1 MSEDKKVASRA
12 PHSKMNFAL
21 QYPENEG
28 GMNDRV
34 RRLHQQSIDTPTTL
48 TIERALIETAFYKE
62 NYGKMP
68 NCILRARNFYEL
80 CKKKTIYIGDDELI
94 VGERGPAPK
103 AVPTFPE
110 LTCHTIEDLHTLN
123 DREMQPYYISNED
136 IDTYAREVIP
146 YWQGR
151 TQRERI
157 FSHVSKEWE
166 EAYHA
171 GVFTEFMEQ
180 RAGGHTS
187 MDGKMYRRGLL
198 DVKKLIAESLDKL
211 DFINDPEATDKQQ
224 ELQAM
229 DISCD
234 AAILFAERHA
244 ELADQ
249 MADNLEK
256 GLNPDGSPHRGG
268 DGQSPEWVCQ
278 RVLELRKIADTCR
291 WVPAHAPRDMQ
302 EAIQTYWFTH
312 LGTVTELNGWDCMNP
327 GHIDQ
332 HLYPFYKKGL
342 EDGTMTREKA
352 KELISCFWI
361 KFNNQP
367 APPKVGV
374 TALESGTYNDFT
386 NINIGGIDKYGN
398 DAVNELSYIIL
409 EVQEELHE
417 LQPGLSI
424 HVSKVT
430 PDDFVLAGARVIRQG
445 HGYPSCFNP
454 DTYTKE
460 LVRQGKSQEDANEG
474 GTSGCIEVGAFGKE
488 AYILTGYLNTP
499 KILEITLN
507 NGLDPVSGKKLGLET
522 GDPRTFTSYEQLYDA
537 YHKQMVYFVNMKL
550 AVNNYIERMFSL
562 YAPATFLSLF
572 IDDCIAKGKDY
583 YSGGARY
590 NTTYIQC
597 TGLGTITDCLS
608 TLKKHVFEDKKFTM
622 DEILKAVS
630 ENFEGNEKMR
640 QFIMNRTPFFGN
652 DDEYADSIAVKVYDD
667 LVDAI
672 EGHPNTRGGT
682 TQLNMLSTTCH
693 NYFGSVCGASCNGRL
708 AKFAISDGTSPAH
721 GADTNGP
728 TSVIKS
734 LGKLDQTK
742 SGGTLLNVRFVP
754 SLLKREEDLKKLV
767 SLIRTYFNMGGHH
780 IQFNIVD
787 TQTLLDAQQSPDDY
801 KDLLVRVAGYSDYF
815 NDMTTQL
822 QNEIIARTENEEF

>member
-1 MSEDKKVASRA
+1 METNKAMRA
-12 PHSKMNFAL
+12 PHSKMNYSL
-21 QYPENEG
+21 KYPENEG
-28 GMNDRV
+28 GMNERIK
-34 RRLHQQSIDTPTTL
+34 RLHQQSVDTETTL

-62 NYGKMP
+62 YYGKMP
-68 NCILRARNFYEL
+68 NCILRARNFYEI
-80 CKKKTIYIGDDELI
+80 CKKKTIYIGQDELI
-94 VGERGPAPK
+94 VGERGPVPK

-110 LTCHTIEDLHTLN
+110 LTCHTVDDLHTL
-123 DREMQPYYISNED
+123 DTRELQPYHISQED
-136 IDTYAREVIP
+136 IDTYEREVIP
-146 YWQGR
+146 YWKGR

-157 FSHVSKEWE
+157 FSHVSREWE

-198 DVKKLIAESLDKL
+198 DTKALIAEAISKL

-244 ELADQ
+244 DEADRQ
-249 MADNLEK
+249 ADMLEK
-256 GLNPDGSPHRGG
+256 GLNPDGSPYTGNDAQKEERI
-268 DGQSPEWVCQ
+268 S
-278 RVLELRKIADTCR
+278 ELRKIAEVCR
-291 WVPAHAPRDMQ
+291 WVPAHAPRDLQ
-302 EAIQTYWFTH
+302 EAIQMYWFVH

-332 HLYPFYKKGL
+332 HLYPFYHKGL
-342 EDGTMTREKA
+342 EDGTLTRDKA

-386 NINIGGIDKYGN
+386 NINIGGIDKHGN
-398 DAVNELSYIIL
+398 NAVNELSYIIL

-424 HVSKVT
+424 HVAKVN
-430 PDDFVLAGARVIRQG
+430 PDEFVMAGARVIRQG

-454 DTYTKE
+454 DVYTKE
-460 LVRQGKSQEDANEG
+460 LMRQGKTEEDANEG
-474 GTSGCIEVGAFGKE
+474 GCSGCIEVGAFGKE

-507 NGLDPVSGKKLGLET
+507 NGIDPVTGKKLGLET
-522 GDPRTFTSYEQLYDA
+522 GDPRSFKTYDELYDA
-537 YHKQMVYFVNMKL
+537 YHKQMLYFVNMKL

-572 IDDCIAKGKDY
+572 IDDCISKGKDY

-608 TLKKHVFEDKKFTM
+608 TLKKHVFEDRKFTM
-622 DEILKAVS
+622 DEILSAVAN
-630 ENFEGNEKMR
+630 NFEGKEKMR

-652 DDEYADSIAVKVYDD
+652 DDDYADTIAVKVYDD

-672 EGHPNTRGGT
+672 EGHPNTRGGK

-693 NYFGSVCGASCNGRL
+693 NYFGSVCGASVNGRM

-787 TQTLLDAQQSPDDY
+787 TQTLLDAQKMPEDY

-815 NDMTTQL
+815 NDMTEQL